1 MQIKPVSWTLTAT
14 NVKSKVTH
22 FSQHPKPLML
32 IWFDEEVKQCIH
44 LYMTRF
50 RQAYTAVTDQIR
62 FSRGNLSNKTLNNMS
77 VSPNIG
83 LLNLASTACLLS
95 FTLLFFPPV
104 LKSVF
109 HWFKHFQILWIRKVY
124 VCVIAA
130 RHLLHC
136 CILFQIKL
144 WAQSSNALIVL
155 YFQSCS
161 VTASFGISL
170 SYMPLKIKGYAL
182 KFRQTGP
189 CLLFC
194 FFASA

>member
-1 MQIKPVSWTLTAT
+1 MRKWSNVYTCHIQGLGKHTLQLLTKP
-14 NVKSKVTH
+14 N
-22 FSQHPKPLML
+22 
-32 IWFDEEVKQCIH
+32 
-44 LYMTRF
+44 
-50 RQAYTAVTDQIR
+50 

-189 CLLFC
+189 CLLFWVFLPQPNQC
-194 FFASA
+194 FKCENSVVGLKIADLNSADLL